1 MCLRMY
7 ALHVYVHNAK
17 HVVYAYL
24 YTSSLVGVVILSK
37 SLAFYIPFIPYEKL
51 VAITGAIC
59 NDGSKCK
66 SPAICRSYRQT

>member
-1 MCLRMY
+1 MYLRMY
-7 ALHVYVHNAK
+7 VLNVYVQNAK
-17 HVVYAYL
+17 HVFNAYL
-24 YTSSLVGVVILSK
+24 YISSLVGVVILSK
-37 SLAFYIPFIPYEKL
+37 SFAFYIPFIPYEKL